1 VNEDEI
7 PGALTDLAADI
18 IVDALATDQETYD
31 AVMSVS
37 TGDEKLAAAQRLAR
51 QAVAART
58 APPAI
63 NVLDMPMHTL
73 QALAAVWVIVSHWT
87 PSLDPDRSL
96 QSLLMVCTPDE
107 AETAMRLLIGAGLL
121 PPEGIDDEAR
131 PRS

>member
-73 QALAAVWVIVSHWT
+73 QALAAVWVIVSR
-87 PSLDPDRSL
+87 DDRCHAARSDHRR
-96 QSLLMVCTPDE
+96 Q
-107 AETAMRLLIGAGLL
+107 GARAVGPTRGGAQ
-121 PPEGIDDEAR
+121 PPLAVHR
-131 PRS
+131 

>member
-58 APPAI
+58 APPRS
-63 NVLDMPMHTL
+63 TC
-73 QALAAVWVIVSHWT
+73 WT
-87 PSLDPDRSL
+87 CR
-96 QSLLMVCTPDE
+96 CTPC
-107 AETAMRLLIGAGLL
+107 R
-121 PPEGIDDEAR
+121 R
-131 PRS
+131 SPRCG